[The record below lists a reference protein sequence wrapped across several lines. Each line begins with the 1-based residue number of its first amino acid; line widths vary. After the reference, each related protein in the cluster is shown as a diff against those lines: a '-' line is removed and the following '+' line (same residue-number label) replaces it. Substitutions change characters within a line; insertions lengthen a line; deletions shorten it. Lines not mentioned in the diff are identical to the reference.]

1 MMKRVDK
8 VKRVAA
14 ISVIALM
21 ISLTGCGKSKDSGKE
36 VTTKQENNEVTSNQG
51 ESVSGENDEAINE
64 LLNNIEV
71 NGKHIDFPF
80 TLNDLGDDFEFDNYV
95 DMGDGTYG
103 MDLTYRDESVASVYV
118 KVDSDKN
125 LNRNTKIYSLDISRV
140 DNQIFTINNIDCNS
154 DIEDVKNYMK
164 NFNVNY
170 DDNNKAVS
178 IECTGESNKFFL
190 FFNEED
196 DLVNSLYIE
205 KGGNE

>member
-8 VKRVAA
+8 VKRVVA

-21 ISLTGCGKSKDSGKE
+21 ISLTGCGKSKDSSKE
-36 VTTKQENNEVTSNQG
+36 VITKQVNNEVTSNQG

-103 MDLTYRDESVASVYV
+103 MDLKYKGETVAGAYVYADTEKDIDRKTIIYRVS
-118 KVDSDKN
+118 
-125 LNRNTKIYSLDISRV
+125 ISRV
-140 DNQIFTINNIDCNS
+140 DEQVFKISRIDCNS
-154 DIEDVKNYMK
+154 TIEDVRKYM
-164 NFNVNY
+164 
-170 DDNNKAVS
+170 
-178 IECTGESNKFFL
+178 NKFEEKNNDNTDVNNIEYIDENYL
-190 FFNEED
+190 FCLFINDEEKITSIV
-196 DLVNSLYIE
+196 LE
-205 KGGNE
+205 MKGE

>member
-21 ISLTGCGKSKDSGKE
+21 ISLTGCGKAKDSGKE
-36 VTTKQENNEVTSNQG
+36 VTTKQVNNEATSNQ
-51 ESVSGENDEAINE
+51 SVSGESDEAINE

-103 MDLTYRDESVASVYV
+103 MDLKYKDESVAIVYV
-118 KVDSDKN
+118 YADTEKN
-125 LNRNTKIYSLDISRV
+125 IDRKSPIINMSTNDVYK
-140 DNQIFTINNIDCNS
+140 QIFAINNVDCNS
-154 DIEDVKNYMK
+154 DIEDVKKYMNK
-164 NFNVNY
+164 FEINY
-170 DDNNKAVS
+170 DENGKATGIEYENKKWIFS
-178 IECTGESNKFFL
+178 L
-190 FFNEED
+190 YFNEENKVGMII
-196 DLVNSLYIE
+196 LIS
-205 KGGNE
+205 KGE

>member
-1 MMKRVDK
+1 MIKRVDK

-21 ISLTGCGKSKDSGKE
+21 ISLTGCEKAKDSGKE

-71 NGKHIDFPF
+71 NGKHVDFPF

-103 MDLTYRDESVASVYV
+103 MDLKYKGETVAGAYVYADAEKDIDRNSKIV
-118 KVDSDKN
+118 RIEISILDK
-125 LNRNTKIYSLDISRV
+125 
-140 DNQIFTINNIDCNS
+140 QIFKISNINCESN
-154 DIEDVKNYMK
+154 IEDVKKYINNIIRYDE
-164 NFNVNY
+164 NGNAVNVEYSNEQYVFNMYFN
-170 DDNNKAVS
+170 DEGTIDLIIFIKK
-178 IECTGESNKFFL
+178 GE
-190 FFNEED
+190 
-196 DLVNSLYIE
+196 
-205 KGGNE
+205 

>member
-14 ISVIALM
+14 ISAIALM

-36 VTTKQENNEVTSNQG
+36 VTTKQENNEVTSNQ
-51 ESVSGENDEAINE
+51 SVSGENDEAINE

-103 MDLTYRDESVASVYV
+103 MDLKYRDESVAIVYV

-154 DIEDVKNYMK
+154 DIEDVKKYM
-164 NFNVNY
+164 
-170 DDNNKAVS
+170 
-178 IECTGESNKFFL
+178 NKFKI
-190 FFNEED
+190 N
-196 DLVNSLYIE
+196 NSKYN
-205 KGGNE
+205 K

>member
-21 ISLTGCGKSKDSGKE
+21 ISLTGCGKAKDSSKE
-36 VTTKQENNEVTSNQG
+36 VTTKQINNELTSNQG

-95 DMGDGTYG
+95 DMGGGTYG
-103 MDLTYRDESVASVYV
+103 MDLKYKGETVAGAYVYADAEKDIDRNSKIV
-118 KVDSDKN
+118 RIEISILDK
-125 LNRNTKIYSLDISRV
+125 
-140 DNQIFTINNIDCNS
+140 QIFKISNINCESN
-154 DIEDVKNYMK
+154 IEDVKKYINNIIRYDE
-164 NFNVNY
+164 NGNAVNVEYSNEQYVFNMYFN
-170 DDNNKAVS
+170 DEGTIDLIIFIKK
-178 IECTGESNKFFL
+178 GE
-190 FFNEED
+190 
-196 DLVNSLYIE
+196 
-205 KGGNE
+205 

>member
-21 ISLTGCGKSKDSGKE
+21 ISLTGCGKAKDSGKE
-36 VTTKQENNEVTSNQG
+36 VTTKQVNNEVTSNQG

-80 TLNDLGDDFEFDNYV
+80 TLNDLGDGFEFDNYV

-103 MDLTYRDESVASVYV
+103 MDLIYNNNKVAIVYIYATDEN
-118 KVDSDKN
+118 KIDKN
-125 LNRNTKIYSLDISRV
+125 SVINEVTISET
-140 DNQIFTINNIDCNS
+140 DAQIFKVNNINCSS
-154 DIEDVKNYMK
+154 DINDVDKKLTALNIKYSQNGNTIKLEDTKEENMLRFY
-164 NFNVNY
+164 
-170 DDNNKAVS
+170 
-178 IECTGESNKFFL
+178 
-190 FFNEED
+190 FNEENKVGMII
-196 DLVNSLYIE
+196 LRN
-205 KGGNE
+205 KGE

>member
-8 VKRVAA
+8 VKRVVA

-36 VTTKQENNEVTSNQG
+36 VTTKQVNNEVTSNQG

-80 TLNDLGDDFEFDNYV
+80 TLNDLGDGLEFDNYV

-103 MDLTYRDESVASVYV
+103 MDLIYNNNKVAIVYIYATDEN
-118 KVDSDKN
+118 KIDKN
-125 LNRNTKIYSLDISRV
+125 SVINEVTISET
-140 DNQIFTINNIDCNS
+140 DAQIFKVNNINCSS
-154 DIEDVKNYMK
+154 DINDVDKKLTALNIKYSQNGNTIKLEDTKEENMLRFY
-164 NFNVNY
+164 
-170 DDNNKAVS
+170 
-178 IECTGESNKFFL
+178 
-190 FFNEED
+190 FNEENKVGMII
-196 DLVNSLYIE
+196 LRS
-205 KGGNE
+205 KGE

>member
-1 MMKRVDK
+1 MIKRVDK
-8 VKRVAA
+8 VKRVVA

-36 VTTKQENNEVTSNQG
+36 VTTKQVNNEVTSNQG

-103 MDLTYRDESVASVYV
+103 MDLKYKGETVAGAYVYADAEKDIDRNSKIV
-118 KVDSDKN
+118 RIEISILDK
-125 LNRNTKIYSLDISRV
+125 
-140 DNQIFTINNIDCNS
+140 QIFKISNINCESN
-154 DIEDVKNYMK
+154 IEDVKKYINNIIRYDE
-164 NFNVNY
+164 NGNAVNVEYSNEQYVFNMYFN
-170 DDNNKAVS
+170 DEGTIDLIIFIKK
-178 IECTGESNKFFL
+178 GE
-190 FFNEED
+190 
-196 DLVNSLYIE
+196 
-205 KGGNE
+205 

>member
-1 MMKRVDK
+1 MIKRVDK

-21 ISLTGCGKSKDSGKE
+21 ISLTGCGKAKDSGKE
-36 VTTKQENNEVTSNQG
+36 VTTKQVNNEVTSNQG

-103 MDLTYRDESVASVYV
+103 MDLKYKGETVAGAYVYADTEKDIDRNSKIV
-118 KVDSDKN
+118 RIEISILDK
-125 LNRNTKIYSLDISRV
+125 
-140 DNQIFTINNIDCNS
+140 QIFKISNINCESN
-154 DIEDVKNYMK
+154 IEDVKKYINNIIRYDE
-164 NFNVNY
+164 NGNAVNVEYSNEQYVFNMYFN
-170 DDNNKAVS
+170 DESTIDLIIFIKK
-178 IECTGESNKFFL
+178 GE
-190 FFNEED
+190 
-196 DLVNSLYIE
+196 
-205 KGGNE
+205 